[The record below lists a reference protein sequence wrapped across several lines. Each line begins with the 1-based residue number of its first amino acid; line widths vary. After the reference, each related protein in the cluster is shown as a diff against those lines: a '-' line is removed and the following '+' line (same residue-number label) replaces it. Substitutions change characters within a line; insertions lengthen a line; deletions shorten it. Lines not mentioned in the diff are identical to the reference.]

1 MRKIFVLTLF
11 VMLSGVIIAQEK
23 DPMVTDRP
31 SQAESAS
38 IMDIRGF
45 QIESGFAFEKVSSD
59 IDFVT
64 FNSTLLR
71 YGLVENIELRLGV
84 QYLGFYYSMDGL
96 DIDETG
102 FGPLTLGAKF
112 LLLEESEGNH
122 PQLALLSTF
131 SVPKSGASA
140 FENENLGADIRLNAD
155 YTISDAMTLGGNL
168 GVIWSGIE
176 GQDYA
181 VWMYAAAIGL
191 TLSDKLGAY
200 AELYGFLPGEG
211 KNDHRW
217 DGGLTYAVTE
227 DLQLD
232 FSTGVGLSKVS
243 PDFFISLGLSIRMP

>member
-1 MRKIFVLTLF
+1 MRTFFILTLF
-11 VMLSGVIIAQEK
+11 VMLNGMLIAQEK

-31 SQAESAS
+31 GTAESAS
-38 IMDIRGF
+38 VIPIRGF

-59 IDFVT
+59 INNVT
-64 FNSTLLR
+64 FNTTLLR
-71 YGLVENIELRLGV
+71 YGLVENIELRLGF
-84 QYLGFYYSMDGL
+84 QYLGYYQSLEGGDV
-96 DIDETG
+96 DETG

-112 LLLEESEGNH
+112 LLLEESEGS
-122 PQLALLSTF
+122 PKLALLSTLF
-131 SVPKSGASA
+131 VPKSGASA

-155 YTISDAMTLGGNL
+155 YSINHAMALGGNL
-168 GVIWSGIE
+168 GVSWSGIDE
-176 GQDYA
+176 QDYA
-181 VWMYAAAIGL
+181 VWMYAAVIGL
-191 TLSDKLGAY
+191 TLSDQIGAY

-232 FSTGVGLSKVS
+232 FSAGVGLSKVS

>member
-1 MRKIFVLTLF
+1 MNKFLILLF
-11 VMLSGVIIAQEK
+11 LLMLNGALFAQENN
-23 DPMVTDRP
+23 PMVTDRP
-31 SQAESAS
+31 SQAESAT
-38 IMDIRGF
+38 IMSLRGF
-45 QIESGFAFEKVSSD
+45 QLESGFAFEKVNSD
-59 IDFVT
+59 INNVT

-71 YGLVENIELRLGV
+71 YGLVENIELRLGF
-84 QYLGFYYSMDGL
+84 QYLGYYQSLEGGDL
-96 DIDETG
+96 DENG
-102 FGPLTLGAKF
+102 FGPLTIGAKF
-112 LLLEESEGNH
+112 LLQNESERS

-131 SVPKSGASA
+131 SIPKSGASA

-155 YTISDAMTLGGNL
+155 YTLNDAMSIGGNL
-168 GVIWSGIE
+168 GVSWSGIE
-176 GQDYA
+176 GEDYA
-181 VWMYAAAIGL
+181 VWMYAAVISLG
-191 TLSDKLGAY
+191 LSDKLGTY

>member
-1 MRKIFVLTLF
+1 MRAVFILTLSL
-11 VMLSGVIIAQEK
+11 MLSGSLIAQEK

-38 IMDIRGF
+38 IIPTRGF
-45 QIESGFAFEKVSSD
+45 QIESGFAFHKVSSD

-64 FNSTLLR
+64 FNGTLLR
-71 YGLVENIELRLGV
+71 YGLVENIELRLGL
-84 QYLGFYYSMDGL
+84 QYLGFYYSMDEL

-122 PQLALLSTF
+122 PQLALLTTF

-140 FENENLGADIRLNAD
+140 FEHENLGADIRLNAD
-155 YTISDAMTLGGNL
+155 YSINDAMALGANL
-168 GVIWSGIE
+168 GVIWSGMDA
-176 GQDYA
+176 QDYA
-181 VWMYAAAIGL
+181 IWMYAAVIGL
-191 TLSDKLGAY
+191 TLSDQIGAY

>member
-1 MRKIFVLTLF
+1 MRKLFVLTLF
-11 VMLSGVIIAQEK
+11 VMFSGILIAQKK

-31 SQAESAS
+31 GTAESAS
-38 IMDIRGF
+38 VIPIRGF

-59 IDFVT
+59 IDHVT

-71 YGLVENIELRLGV
+71 YGLVENIELRLGL
-84 QYLGFYYSMDGL
+84 QYLGYYQSLDGG

-112 LLLEESEGNH
+112 LLLEESERN

-155 YTISDAMTLGGNL
+155 YTVNDAMSLEGNL
-168 GVIWSGIE
+168 GVAWSGIK

-181 VWMYAAAIGL
+181 VWMYAAVIGL
-191 TLSDKLGAY
+191 TLSDQIGAY
-200 AELYGFLPGEG
+200 AELYGYLPGEG

-232 FSTGVGLSKVS
+232 FSTGIGLSKVS